1 MHIANDYLVIQFYWV
16 FLGYIDLI
24 NLTYFQQLKG
34 KRFFLKFEFKICISR
49 KKIRSFEFFGVK

>member
-16 FLGYIDLI
+16 FLSYIDLT
-24 NLTYFQQLKG
+24 NLTYFQQLREKD
-34 KRFFLKFEFKICISR
+34 FFSKFDFKISMSR